1 MAFVVSHG
9 EVRGLARPTTSVP
22 RSLQITPGY
31 TSDYAAIWRTHG
43 SVRTVTDFLA
53 RNIASLGLHLFE
65 RAGDAD
71 RRRVTDHPLAQLIGR
86 PMPGQ
91 YRYAFVE
98 ALVQDIAIFDRYL
111 AVKMKGT
118 DSDAPHALVRIP
130 PMIWEPAGDDWTGPT
145 EFLVRGNRG
154 TRTFTRDQVVYIGG
168 YSPAG
173 ELGGVPAIESLR
185 SVLAEEHEAALMRA
199 QTFRNGARASGY
211 LERPVG
217 APPWSAAAHARF
229 KAAWRA
235 QYAGSG
241 ADVGGT
247 PILEDGM
254 KFTAAQQSA
263 KDLQYIE
270 SRKLTRQ
277 EVAAA
282 YHIPPPMIGLME
294 TATFASL
301 KEQHKSL
308 YTDTLGPWLQR
319 IQQALAANLLDDFGP
334 ESAGMYLEFNI
345 EEKLRGAFED
355 QAAQL
360 QTSTGAPWMTRNE
373 ARAMRNLPAVE
384 GGDELI
390 VPLNVL
396 AGPYSGDGKTEVDG
410 GTAVQQATGHTPADI
425 RALVD
430 AAAVLIRSGFD
441 PEAALV
447 AVGLDPIEH
456 LGLLPVTV
464 QRPLDPDGEVDQDVQ
479 EALKAMFASRRKA
492 GGVVEYEL
500 KAPAGDTIPAEE
512 TDPLAAVFRSHFK
525 RQRAAITSAT
535 GAKSPTWWDGKRW
548 DAELAEDLLD
558 AGSDLATTAARDV
571 LTGMGLD
578 PDQYDTPRTEAFL
591 AKVAERIASQV
602 NAATLRQ
609 IEAALAD
616 DDEDDEDDDV
626 DPVGHVFDVAE
637 ESRAGQAAMTAAA
650 TFVGFGMAEA
660 PRQVAPKATK
670 RWVVNSSNPRASHA
684 ALDGEEVG
692 IEEDFSNGMPWPG
705 SFTGDPEDVANC
717 QCSLVIIR

>member
-211 LERPVG
+211 LERPAG
-217 APPWSAAAHARF
+217 APPWSAATHARF

-235 QYAGSG
+235 QYTGSG

-334 ESAGMYLEFNI
+334 EAASMYLEFNI

-360 QTSTGAPWMTRNE
+360 QTSTGAPWLTRNE

-384 GGDELI
+384 GGDELV

-396 AGPYSGDGKTEVDG
+396 TGGQASPTDSGTQNQR
-410 GTAVQQATGHTPADI
+410 AGHTP
-425 RALVD
+425 RVK
-430 AAAVLIRSGFD
+430 
-441 PEAALV
+441 
-447 AVGLDPIEH
+447 AVGPI
-456 LGLLPVTV
+456 
-464 QRPLDPDGEVDQDVQ
+464 
-479 EALKAMFASRRKA
+479 
-492 GGVVEYEL
+492 EYEL

-616 DDEDDEDDDV
+616 DEDDEDDDV

-637 ESRAGQAAMTAAA
+637 ESRADQAAMTAAA

>member
-65 RAGDAD
+65 RTGDAD

-199 QTFRNGARASGY
+199 NIFRNGARASGY

-334 ESAGMYLEFNI
+334 EAAGMYLEFNI

-360 QTSTGAPWMTRNE
+360 QTSTGAPWLTRNE

-384 GGDELI
+384 GGDELV

-396 AGPYSGDGKTEVDG
+396 TGGQASPTDSGTQNQR
-410 GTAVQQATGHTPADI
+410 AGHTP
-425 RALVD
+425 RVK
-430 AAAVLIRSGFD
+430 
-441 PEAALV
+441 
-447 AVGLDPIEH
+447 AVGPI
-456 LGLLPVTV
+456 
-464 QRPLDPDGEVDQDVQ
+464 
-479 EALKAMFASRRKA
+479 
-492 GGVVEYEL
+492 EYEL

-616 DDEDDEDDDV
+616 DDEDGEDGDV

-637 ESRAGQAAMTAAA
+637 ESRADQAAMTAAA

>member
-211 LERPVG
+211 IERPAG
-217 APPWSAAAHARF
+217 APAWSAATHARF

-235 QYAGSG
+235 QYTGSG

-334 ESAGMYLEFNI
+334 EAAGMYLEFNI

-360 QTSTGAPWMTRNE
+360 QTSTGAPWLTRNE

-384 GGDELI
+384 GGDELV

-396 AGPYSGDGKTEVDG
+396 TGGQASPTDSGTQNQR
-410 GTAVQQATGHTPADI
+410 AGHTP
-425 RALVD
+425 RVK
-430 AAAVLIRSGFD
+430 
-441 PEAALV
+441 
-447 AVGLDPIEH
+447 AVGPI
-456 LGLLPVTV
+456 
-464 QRPLDPDGEVDQDVQ
+464 
-479 EALKAMFASRRKA
+479 
-492 GGVVEYEL
+492 EYEL

-512 TDPLAAVFRSHFK
+512 TDPLVKVFRAHFK

-578 PDQYDTPRTEAFL
+578 PAQYDTPRTEAFL

-616 DDEDDEDDDV
+616 DDEDDEDGDV

-637 ESRAGQAAMTAAA
+637 ESRADQAAMTAAA

-692 IEEDFSNGMPWPG
+692 IEEGFSNGMPWPG

>member
-211 LERPVG
+211 IERPAG
-217 APPWSAAAHARF
+217 APPWSAATHARF

-235 QYAGSG
+235 QYTGSG

-334 ESAGMYLEFNI
+334 EAAGMYLEFNI

-360 QTSTGAPWMTRNE
+360 QTSTGAPWLTRNE

-384 GGDELI
+384 GGDELV

-396 AGPYSGDGKTEVDG
+396 TGGQASPTDSGTQNLR
-410 GTAVQQATGHTPADI
+410 AGHTP
-425 RALVD
+425 RVK
-430 AAAVLIRSGFD
+430 
-441 PEAALV
+441 
-447 AVGLDPIEH
+447 AVGSI
-456 LGLLPVTV
+456 
-464 QRPLDPDGEVDQDVQ
+464 
-479 EALKAMFASRRKA
+479 
-492 GGVVEYEL
+492 EYEL

-512 TDPLAAVFRSHFK
+512 TDPLVKVFRAHFK

-558 AGSDLATTAARDV
+558 TGSDLATTAARDV

-616 DDEDDEDDDV
+616 DDEDDDV

-637 ESRAGQAAMTAAA
+637 ESRADQAAMTAAA

-660 PRQVAPKATK
+660 PRQAAPKATK

>member
-22 RSLQITPGY
+22 RSLQLTPGY
-31 TSDYAAIWRTHG
+31 TADYAALWRTHG

-53 RNIASLGLHLFE
+53 RNIASLGLHLYE
-65 RAGDAD
+65 RVSDAD

-111 AVKMKGT
+111 AVKMKGS
-118 DSDAPHALVRIP
+118 DSASPHALVRIP
-130 PMIWEPAGDDWTGPT
+130 PMMWEPAGDDWTGPA
-145 EFLVRGNRG
+145 EFLVRGSRG
-154 TRTFTRDQVVYIGG
+154 TRTFKREQVVYIGG

-185 SVLAEEHEAALMRA
+185 AVLAEEHEAALMRA

-217 APPWSAAAHARF
+217 APQWSVTAHARF

-235 QYAGSG
+235 QYTGSG

-334 ESAGMYLEFNI
+334 EAASMYLEFNI

-360 QTSTGAPWMTRNE
+360 QTSTGAPWLTRNE
-373 ARAMRNLPAVE
+373 ARAMRNLPALP
-384 GGDELI
+384 GGDELV

-396 AGPYSGDGKTEVDG
+396 TGGQASPTDSGTQNQRHRHAPRVK
-410 GTAVQQATGHTPADI
+410 AVSST
-425 RALVD
+425 
-430 AAAVLIRSGFD
+430 
-441 PEAALV
+441 
-447 AVGLDPIEH
+447 
-456 LGLLPVTV
+456 
-464 QRPLDPDGEVDQDVQ
+464 
-479 EALKAMFASRRKA
+479 
-492 GGVVEYEL
+492 EYEL

-512 TDPLAAVFRSHFK
+512 TDPLVKVFRAHFK

-616 DDEDDEDDDV
+616 DDGAGE
-626 DPVGHVFDVAE
+626 DPVGRVFDVAE
-637 ESRAGQAAMTAAA
+637 DSRAGLAATTAAA
-650 TFVGFGMAEA
+650 TFVGFGMVEA
-660 PRQVAPKATK
+660 PRQALPQAKK
-670 RWVVNSSNPRASHA
+670 RWKVNSQNPRNAHRR
-684 ALDGEEVG
+684 LDGETVAMD
-692 IEEDFSNGMPWPG
+692 EDFSSGQPWPG
-705 SFTGDPEDVANC
+705 SFTGDPDDVANC
-717 QCSLVIIR
+717 KCSLIIIR

>member
-65 RAGDAD
+65 RAADAD
-71 RRRVTDHPLAQLIGR
+71 RRRVTDHPLAHLIGR

-211 LERPVG
+211 IERPAG
-217 APPWSAAAHARF
+217 APAWSAATHARF

-235 QYAGSG
+235 QYTGSG

-334 ESAGMYLEFNI
+334 EAAGMYLEFNI

-360 QTSTGAPWMTRNE
+360 QTSTGAPWLTRNE

-384 GGDELI
+384 GGDELV

-396 AGPYSGDGKTEVDG
+396 TGGQASPTDSGTQNQR
-410 GTAVQQATGHTPADI
+410 AGHTP
-425 RALVD
+425 RV
-430 AAAVLIRSGFD
+430 
-441 PEAALV
+441 
-447 AVGLDPIEH
+447 
-456 LGLLPVTV
+456 
-464 QRPLDPDGEVDQDVQ
+464 
-479 EALKAMFASRRKA
+479 KAM
-492 GGVVEYEL
+492 GPIEYEL

-512 TDPLAAVFRSHFK
+512 TDPLVKVFRAHFK

-616 DDEDDEDDDV
+616 DDEDDEDGDV